1 MPLRHGLIFVATLV
15 FSSGSVLAGEK
26 YLFHENVHVGQRV
39 AGDLVCEGHVKR
51 TTTSNGESSTDDYE
65 YKQMIKTAF
74 TVLAVNDGSATEI
87 KVYVDPTSYDT
98 TKNAGEAEQRTPCS
112 YAGKTLM
119 LRRKAD
125 DSVASDFTD
134 HADATDEDNVES
146 LLNPDEDFYPDQPV
160 AVGDTWDA
168 SAKLTRHADLGP
180 QDQLTA
186 ICRLDW
192 VKQID
197 GKKMAQISC
206 SEGTILVEEGN
217 VEEDVQ
223 CNTTLLVDMAA
234 NQILNCVQKG
244 TGKWISPGG
253 DSDKTTGGSDFS
265 YVGRVFPDSS
275 STKP

>member
-1 MPLRHGLIFVATLV
+1 MLIPKGFIFVLTLV
-15 FSSGSVLAGEK
+15 FFAELALGAEK
-26 YLFHENVHVGQRV
+26 YSFHENVHVGQQV
-39 AGDLVCEGHVKR
+39 AGDLICEGHVKR
-51 TTTSNGESSTDDYE
+51 TTTSNGESSTDNYE

-74 TVLAVNDGSATEI
+74 TVLAINDGSATEI

-112 YAGKTLM
+112 FAGKTVT

-125 DSVASDFTD
+125 DTVASDFTD
-134 HADATDEDNVES
+134 QADATDEDNVES

-160 AVGDTWDA
+160 AVGDTWDV
-168 SAKLTRHADLGP
+168 SAKLTKHADLGP
-180 QDQLTA
+180 KDQLAA

-192 VKQID
+192 VKEIG

-217 VEEDVQ
+217 IEEDVQ
-223 CNTTLLVDMAA
+223 CNTTLLVDMSAD
-234 NQILNCVQKG
+234 QIVNCMQKG
-244 TGKWISPGG
+244 SGKWISPSG
-253 DSDKTTGGSDFS
+253 DTDKTTGGSDFT
-265 YVGRVFPDSS
+265 YIGRVLLDAS